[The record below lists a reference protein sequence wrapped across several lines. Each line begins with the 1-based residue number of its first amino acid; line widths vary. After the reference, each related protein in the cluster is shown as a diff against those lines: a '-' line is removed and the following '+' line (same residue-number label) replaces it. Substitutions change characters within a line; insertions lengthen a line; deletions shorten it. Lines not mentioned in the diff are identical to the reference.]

1 MHVCVC
7 VIQMC
12 VCVQVCI
19 PVHGN
24 LASRGGCQVVAYSV
38 MAAPYS
44 LETESLIDPGS
55 KLVASKLR
63 HDHTWLFT

>member
-7 VIQMC
+7 DTH
-12 VCVQVCI
+12 VCVQVCTH
-19 PVHGN
+19 VHGN
-24 LASRGGCQVVAYSV
+24 LESRGGCQVVAYSV
-38 MAAPYS
+38 MTAPYS

>member
-1 MHVCVC
+1 M
-7 VIQMC
+7 
-12 VCVQVCI
+12 
-19 PVHGN
+19 
-24 LASRGGCQVVAYSV
+24 VAYSV